1 MKARRF
7 LRRTPDAIVL
17 AQWADEA
24 SAAADAFVSSGGLGA
39 AALTTA
45 ELRVLQS
52 LPTHLSLR
60 EIAAAMRV
68 SENTVKT
75 QAHAIYRKLDASSR
89 SEAVDRAQALGL
101 LEVRRAA

>member
-1 MKARRF
+1 VPRERLVRR
-7 LRRTPDAIVL
+7 LLTAVL
-17 AQWADEA
+17 QRWLDQGC
-24 SAAADAFVSSGGLGA
+24 AANVAFVDSGRVGSA
-39 AALTTA
+39 TLTTA

-60 EIAAAMRV
+60 EIAESMRG

-75 QAHAIYRKLDASSR
+75 QAHAVYGKLDACSR

-101 LEVRRAA
+101 LDPRRAA

>member
-1 MKARRF
+1 
-7 LRRTPDAIVL
+7 
-17 AQWADEA
+17 
-24 SAAADAFVSSGGLGA
+24 
-39 AALTTA
+39 
-45 ELRVLQS
+45 VLQS

-60 EIAAAMRV
+60 EIAAVMRV

-101 LEVRRAA
+101 LEIPRAA

>member
-1 MKARRF
+1 
-7 LRRTPDAIVL
+7 
-17 AQWADEA
+17 
-24 SAAADAFVSSGGLGA
+24 
-39 AALTTA
+39 LTTA